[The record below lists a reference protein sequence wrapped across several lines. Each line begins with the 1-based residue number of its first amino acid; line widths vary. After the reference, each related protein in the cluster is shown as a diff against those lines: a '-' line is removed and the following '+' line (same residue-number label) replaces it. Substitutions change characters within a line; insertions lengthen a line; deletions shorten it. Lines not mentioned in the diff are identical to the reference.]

1 MPITN
6 GLLKELFNIIYAT
19 KYRPSFNINN
29 EGYAATDSENVA
41 IKIVNWFLSAAVN
54 HKQRKPEAND
64 SFFNTSQ
71 N

>member
-41 IKIVNWFLSAAVN
+41 NKN
-54 HKQRKPEAND
+54 
-64 SFFNTSQ
+64 SQ
-71 N
+71 LVLIGSS